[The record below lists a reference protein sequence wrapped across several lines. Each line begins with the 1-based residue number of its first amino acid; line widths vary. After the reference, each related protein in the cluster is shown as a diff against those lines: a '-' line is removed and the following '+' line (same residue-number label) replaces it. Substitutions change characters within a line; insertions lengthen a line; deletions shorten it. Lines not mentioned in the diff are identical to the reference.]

1 MKTKSTLFAIF
12 ILLTGYLAAQS
23 SVEIK
28 DILVQPIV
36 GMDSVI
42 SNYQLEI
49 MFKMNHPENANLLKI
64 QVGTSQDLNDITL
77 IQVQI
82 IEENGLY
89 YTSFNDELEVI
100 NGYESRVFIELSE
113 SQKET
118 YNVITLFVEDNNGE
132 VSNKLYFRK

>member
-12 ILLTGYLAAQS
+12 ILFTGYLAAQS

>member
-1 MKTKSTLFAIF
+1 
-12 ILLTGYLAAQS
+12 TGYLAAQS